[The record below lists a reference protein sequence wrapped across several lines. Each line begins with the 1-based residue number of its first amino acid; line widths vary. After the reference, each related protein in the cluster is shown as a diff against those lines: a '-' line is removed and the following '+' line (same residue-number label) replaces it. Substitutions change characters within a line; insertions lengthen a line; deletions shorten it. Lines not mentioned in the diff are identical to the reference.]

1 MTEPKSPRLTLHEAD
16 SSPIRDLVDRLVDA
30 PRVRAAS
37 IIRNLSRHK
46 VDLALLS
53 VVASVDERWRV
64 GRKPVPLPAGS
75 DGAEKMRRA
84 IAEILAEHPAA
95 IYPALLALSDAV
107 DEHDPRPRVD
117 IRTAP
122 YTPPPEIPRRVK

>member
-1 MTEPKSPRLTLHEAD
+1 MSEKSPRLTLMDAN

-37 IIRNLSRHK
+37 IIRNLPRHK

-64 GRKPVPLPAGS
+64 GKKPVPLPAGT
-75 DGAEKMRRA
+75 DGEEKMRRA
-84 IAEILAEHPAA
+84 IADILAANPEA
-95 IYPALLALSDAV
+95 IYPALLALSDAFA
-107 DEHDPRPRVD
+107 EHDPRPRAD

-122 YTPPPEIPRRVK
+122 YTPPADAA

>member
-1 MTEPKSPRLTLHEAD
+1 MSEKSPRLTLMEAN
-16 SSPIRDLVDRLVDA
+16 SSPIRDLVDRLIDA

-37 IIRNLSRHK
+37 IIRNLPRHK

-64 GRKPVPLPAGS
+64 GRKTVPLPAGT
-75 DGAEKMRRA
+75 DGEERMRRD
-84 IAEILAEHPAA
+84 IAAILAKNPEA
-95 IYPALLALSDAV
+95 IFPALLALSDAFA
-107 DEHDPRPRVD
+107 EHDPRPRVD

-122 YTPPPEIPRRVK
+122 YTPPADAA